1 MRANRVPSGGRDV
14 TDRLSTLSQGLKG
27 SLILRIGAEVRDL
40 IAAGQPV
47 CNLSVGDFGPS
58 EFQVPSVLAKGA
70 MRQIEA
76 GETYYPASSGMP
88 ELRGAVVA
96 FYKKWLAL
104 DIPIDGVLIVAGGR
118 PTIYGAYRAL
128 VNPGDR
134 VVYPTP
140 SWSNEYYTPM
150 VGAISVE
157 VPCGVETGFL
167 PTAAALAPA
176 LKGARLLV
184 LNSPMNPAGTVFT
197 EEQLGGICDA
207 VLAENAR
214 RGAGERPLFVLFDQM
229 YWMLTFG
236 GAKHFTPPG
245 LRPAMAPYTVFV
257 DGISKSFAAT
267 GMRVGWAVGPV
278 DVIKAMGDLLGH
290 VGAWAPRAEQLAAA
304 EMLGDT
310 QAIRAFHEAVLPAIE
325 ERLSL
330 LAEGIAELKR
340 EGFPVDST
348 PPRGAI
354 YLSAQFALN
363 GQQAPDGTV
372 LTTNEEIRRYL
383 LHSAGLAMV
392 PFQAFGA
399 RDETGW
405 FRLSGGAVS
414 PADIRALMP
423 RLRAAL
429 QALIKKR

>member
-1 MRANRVPSGGRDV
+1 M

-214 RGAGERPLFVLFDQM
+214 RGAGSVRSLCCSTRCTGCSRSVARSTSRRPVCGRRWRRTRCS
-229 YWMLTFG
+229 WM
-236 GAKHFTPPG
+236 ASRSRSPQ
-245 LRPAMAPYTVFV
+245 
-257 DGISKSFAAT
+257 
-267 GMRVGWAVGPV
+267 RVCG
-278 DVIKAMGDLLGH
+278 
-290 VGAWAPRAEQLAAA
+290 
-304 EMLGDT
+304 
-310 QAIRAFHEAVLPAIE
+310 
-325 ERLSL
+325 
-330 LAEGIAELKR
+330 
-340 EGFPVDST
+340 
-348 PPRGAI
+348 
-354 YLSAQFALN
+354 
-363 GQQAPDGTV
+363 
-372 LTTNEEIRRYL
+372 
-383 LHSAGLAMV
+383 
-392 PFQAFGA
+392 
-399 RDETGW
+399 
-405 FRLSGGAVS
+405 
-414 PADIRALMP
+414 
-423 RLRAAL
+423 
-429 QALIKKR
+429 